1 MKKEKNKKFK
11 KLNIKSII
19 NIKDIKNV
27 KIVNS
32 IAGKLIICFLVPVL
46 FLIILGISAYLNASR
61 TIIDNYT
68 DATVS
73 AINSTGQYYNVIL
86 QSVEDQE
93 TQIVNDN
100 TIKNYYSSFDSL
112 DAFKEDEYRK
122 YVTNTVTGLTVT
134 GRYIDNITI
143 VAKKGRTV
151 TSSGTGDVSAVLPSN
166 VVLYDAI
173 SETEKF
179 QTVDSRD
186 RYVTSWFGHHDLL
199 DELIQNDT
207 NNYAITAVRP
217 LLSTSYEAIGYV
229 IIDVK
234 KETIIESM
242 SNLELP
248 EDSLIA
254 FISPDGREI
263 TPSDVTEPIFTDE
276 DFYKDALADEE
287 IYGNKNVE
295 IDGVEYLYIYSKI
308 GETGS
313 LLSIAVPV
321 SYFNNEANSIKNLSI
336 ILTIVSAVV
345 AVSIGVYV
353 ASAIGKTIAAINK
366 TLEKAADGDLT
377 VTAKVKSKDEFKTLA
392 NSINHMIAHMKKLIM
407 SSLDMSSTVINST
420 DNVTKNSELLLTASK
435 EISKS
440 IREVQEGITQQAG
453 DSEECL
459 EQSDELNKRIGV
471 VRENSIAIEEISHN
485 TKDIVND
492 GINKINELSTST
504 KSSID
509 ITNET
514 IKDIEELEI
523 ESKSIEEITNVINE
537 IAEQT
542 NLLSLNASIEAARAG
557 DYGKG
562 FAVVASEIR
571 KLAER
576 SVHSSKE
583 IDNIIK
589 NILKKTSETVK
600 TVRQAENITRTTE
613 VNLTNVVDLFRNMNI
628 HVDDLVNR
636 LQNITA
642 GILDISKANETT
654 LAAIENISAVSE
666 ENSAASEEVEATA
679 EQQLE
684 AVTLLNNDIKVL
696 KDDTKK
702 LEEAINLFKID

>member
-1 MKKEKNKKFK
+1 MTKINNKKTK
-11 KLNIKSII
+11 KINLKNIKNIT
-19 NIKDIKNV
+19 NIKQIK
-27 KIVNS
+27 IANS

-61 TIIDNYT
+61 TIVENYT

-73 AINSTGQYYNVIL
+73 AINSTGEYYNVIL
-86 QSVEDQE
+86 QSIGDQA

-100 TIKNYYSSFDSL
+100 NIKNYYSSFDSL

-143 VAKKGRTV
+143 IANKGRTV
-151 TSSGTGDVSAVLPSN
+151 TSSGTGDISAILPSN

-173 SETEKF
+173 DETDEI
-179 QTVDSRD
+179 QIVDSRD
-186 RYVTSWFGHHDLL
+186 RYETSWFGKHDVL
-199 DELIQNDT
+199 DDLIQIDT
-207 NNYAITAVRP
+207 NSYAMTAIRP
-217 LLSTSYEAIGYV
+217 LLSTSYETIGYV
-229 IIDVK
+229 ILDIKKDV
-234 KETIIESM
+234 IIESM
-242 SNLELP
+242 NKLDLP

-263 TPSDVTEPIFTDE
+263 TPSDTNEPIFIDE
-276 DFYKDALADEE
+276 EFYKEASASEE
-287 IYGNKNVE
+287 VYGNEKVE
-295 IDGVEYLYIYSKI
+295 INGVEYIYIYSKI

-313 LLSIAVPV
+313 FLSIAVPV
-321 SYFNNEANSIKNLSI
+321 SYFNAEANSIKILSI
-336 ILTIVSAVV
+336 ILTIVSAVA

-353 ASAIGKTIAAINK
+353 ASAIGKTINSVNK
-366 TLEKAADGDLT
+366 TLELAADGDLT
-377 VTAKVKSKDEFKTLA
+377 VSANVKSKDEFKTLA
-392 NSINHMIAHMKKLIM
+392 NSINNMISHMKELIM
-407 SSLDMSSTVINST
+407 SSLDMSNTVINST
-420 DNVTKNSELLLTASK
+420 DNVTKNSELLLSASD
-435 EISKS
+435 EITKS
-440 IREVQEGITQQAG
+440 IREVQQGITQQAA
-453 DSEECL
+453 DSEDCL
-459 EQSDELNKRIGV
+459 EQSDELNSRIDIV
-471 VRENSIAIEEISHN
+471 KENSIAIEGIAN
-485 TKDIVND
+485 DTKDIVKD
-492 GINKINELSTST
+492 GISKIEELSIST

-576 SVHSSKE
+576 SVYSSKE
-583 IDNIIK
+583 IESIIK
-589 NILKKTSETVK
+589 NILRKTNETVN
-600 TVRQAENITRTTE
+600 TVQQAEKITRASE
-613 VNLTNVVDLFRNMNI
+613 VNLQNVVKLFRNMNI
-628 HVDDLVNR
+628 HVDDLVGR
-636 LQNITA
+636 LQNISD
-642 GILDISKANETT
+642 GIIDISKANEST
-654 LAAIENISAVSE
+654 LYAIESISAVSE

-679 EQQLE
+679 DQQLE

-696 KDDTKK
+696 KKDTKK
-702 LEEAINLFKID
+702 LEEAINLFKIN

>member
-1 MKKEKNKKFK
+1 MKIGKAKKLK
-11 KLNIKSII
+11 KLNLKSIK
-19 NIKDIKNV
+19 NIKHIK
-27 KIVNS
+27 IINS
-32 IAGKLIICFLVPVL
+32 IAGKLIICFLLPVL

-86 QSVEDQE
+86 QSVEDQA

-122 YVTNTVTGLTVT
+122 YVTNTVTGLSVT

-143 VAKKGRTV
+143 IANKGRTV

-173 SETEKF
+173 GETEEVLK
-179 QTVDSRD
+179 VDSGD
-186 RYVTSWFGHHDLL
+186 RYETSWFGKHDVL
-199 DELIQNDT
+199 DELIQIDT
-207 NNYAITAVRP
+207 NNYAITAIRP

-229 IIDVK
+229 ILDVK
-234 KETIIESM
+234 KDVIIESM
-242 SNLELP
+242 NKLELP

-263 TPSDVTEPIFTDE
+263 TPSDATGPIFIDE
-276 DFYKDALADEE
+276 EFYKEATASDE
-287 IYGNKNVE
+287 IYGSKNVE
-295 IDGVEYLYIYSKI
+295 INGIEYIYIYSKV

-313 LLSIAVPV
+313 FLSIAVPV
-321 SYFNNEANSIKNLSI
+321 SYFNDEANSIKILSI
-336 ILTIVSAVV
+336 ILTIVSAAV

-353 ASAIGKTIAAINK
+353 ASGIGKTINSVNK
-366 TLEKAADGDLT
+366 TLELAADGDLT
-377 VTAKVKSKDEFKTLA
+377 VSAKVKGNDEFKTLA
-392 NSINHMIAHMKKLIM
+392 NSINHMISHMKELIM
-407 SSLDMSSTVINST
+407 SSLDMSSTVIKST
-420 DNVTKNSELLLTASK
+420 DNVTENSELLLFATK

-440 IREVQEGITQQAG
+440 IREVQQGITQQAG

-459 EQSDELNKRIGV
+459 EQSDELNKRIDIV
-471 VRENSIAIEEISHN
+471 KENSIAIEEIAHN
-485 TKDIVND
+485 TKDIVKD
-492 GINKINELSTST
+492 GISKIDELSSST

-523 ESKSIEEITNVINE
+523 ESRSIEEITNVINE

-557 DYGKG
+557 DYGRG

-583 IDNIIK
+583 IDYIIK

-613 VNLTNVVDLFRNMNI
+613 TNLTNVVELFRNMNI
-628 HVDDLVNR
+628 HVDDLANR
-636 LQNITA
+636 LQKIA
-642 GILDISKANETT
+642 GGIIDISKANETT

-696 KDDTKK
+696 KEDTKK
-702 LEEAINLFKID
+702 LEEAINLFKIN